1 MRRRLRQKC
10 RYAQRKLVKDP
21 KAARRLELLWVS
33 CGNEDGLF
41 NISAGVHDYLATRK
55 VPHQWYVDSGA
66 HAFPI
71 WKNDLYHFASRL
83 FR

>member
-1 MRRRLRQKC
+1 
-10 RYAQRKLVKDP
+10 
-21 KAARRLELLWVS
+21 
-33 CGNEDGLF
+33 LF

-66 HAFPI
+66 HAFPV